1 MEEVEETKCKGGAR
15 SNASRWKPANTKELA
30 TTGGRIVF
38 AQTVL
43 DSYRVDAREVEQCKY
58 GGGGGERARIVDV
71 VTELVRHVEVE

>member
-43 DSYRVDAREVEQCKY
+43 DSYRVDAQEVEQCKQQLQPSFY
-58 GGGGGERARIVDV
+58 NSPVDKLGNFV
-71 VTELVRHVEVE
+71 KCSS